1 MIKFPWIFG
10 DIWCAYFSL
19 VHVMLFRRSREC
31 ACLKDVCWL
40 DIKAEAKDTVFRPGV
55 YTASFRIVLIN
66 PNGFRNYPVMLRLDT
81 SDGQHA
87 EAERFLEGDQLRC
100 GTVAPLRPVG
110 DGWFDLDAGE
120 FSVDTETPLTVSFTL
135 REVDSDRWKSGL
147 VIDCAKIEL
156 SNAIKHG

>member
-1 MIKFPWIFG
+1 MFSLF
-10 DIWCAYFSL
+10 FSL
-19 VHVMLFRRSREC
+19 VHVYDASCRFGES
-31 ACLKDVCWL
+31 ACLKNVCWL
-40 DIKAEAKDTVFRPGV
+40 EMVADTKGMVFRPGV
-55 YTASFRIVLIN
+55 YVASFRIMLIN